1 MGITI
6 KCYGGAPGN
15 RGASLFPEGRTYSP
29 PEGAVVLAVGKPCAL
44 RGGLRL
50 LREPLDKAAFL
61 PNCQPCPCSRR
72 RGFHFG
78 IPCSW
83 GGILPPHPAAC
94 LRQPATGSLTQMQG
108 WNESLHPCWRC
119 VAFHDV
125 LSENKGA
132 LFWGTPFRKDKV
144 IYGDLS
150 FGGQNSQ
157 PWSWALRRGCCGLSE
172 LFPDAQRVRRGAAR
186 LHPQTG
192 PWMAAGFS
200 ASHRPRRVAG
210 SGNPVERCGG
220 NRNRKG
226 QPPRP

>member
-72 RGFHFG
+72 RGFRFG
-78 IPCSW
+78 SPCSW

-94 LRQPATGSLTQMQG
+94 LCQPATGSLTQIQG
-108 WNESLHPCWRC
+108 WNKSFHPCRRY

-125 LSENKGA
+125 PVAIEYGRRVAAFHSSPSERTVDN
-132 LFWGTPFRKDKV
+132 
-144 IYGDLS
+144 GDLS
-150 FGGQNSQ
+150 FGGQDSQ
-157 PWSWALRRGCCGLSE
+157 PWNWTLRRGCCGLSE
-172 LFPDAQRVRRGAAR
+172 LFPDAQRV
-186 LHPQTG
+186 
-192 PWMAAGFS
+192 
-200 ASHRPRRVAG
+200 
-210 SGNPVERCGG
+210 
-220 NRNRKG
+220 
-226 QPPRP
+226 